1 MQWDR
6 RDLLIKNAALPSHS
20 YEEMSQ
26 AERKELPSRRCSLDF
41 CVLCRGDGVM
51 GEEQTFISFPAELPL
66 PSHMGSSS
74 VLLSLGLRMDSLAG

>member
-26 AERKELPSRRCSLDF
+26 AEWK
-41 CVLCRGDGVM
+41 VTV
-51 GEEQTFISFPAELPL
+51 EE
-66 PSHMGSSS
+66 M
-74 VLLSLGLRMDSLAG
+74 LAGFLCAV